1 MALSYI
7 SLGDLAE
14 ERRNATAA
22 VEQFEAARAIL
33 EKLTIESPT
42 DTNWRQTLSQVSN
55 KIAKILKLTG
65 DLEGALL
72 RYGQALAIRNQLLAE
87 NPESVSLMAG
97 AATSEFLVGDILQ
110 RRGAAAEALAR
121 YQQSRDLRNRIVES
135 NPGNKKEQGIDSPAQ
150 RIS

>member
-1 MALSYI
+1 
-7 SLGDLAE
+7 
-14 ERRNATAA
+14 
-22 VEQFEAARAIL
+22 
-33 EKLTIESPT
+33 
-42 DTNWRQTLSQVSN
+42 
-55 KIAKILKLTG
+55 
-65 DLEGALL
+65 LEGALL